1 MRKIFIALLL
11 TYTFQI
17 HAQLCEG
24 SLGDPVVEIDFGSGT
39 GRGAAL
45 GSTIT
50 AFTNNNS
57 GELDEGQ
64 YTITTTTSGLKGN
77 AWHTTSDHTGNS
89 NGYMMVINS
98 AVLANE
104 GVFYTK
110 TVTGL
115 CANTTFEFS
124 AWLINIMNPAAGT
137 DQYHPDVTFRI
148 SDTSGNILG
157 SYNTG
162 DIAQTSSGT
171 WRQYGF
177 FFTLDSD
184 TEVVITILNSAPSA
198 HPGNDIAL
206 DDIAFRPCGPVV
218 IISAENETST
228 SLTACENE
236 TVNYTLNGD
245 LSSGYSDPAYQ
256 WQVSDDNGSTW
267 EDITGA
273 TASTYSFSTE
283 AITGTHLYRMAV
295 AQTENIDSVNCRIV
309 SDTITI
315 DILATPDAL
324 TGSANQNFCTTQ
336 NPTIANLVLEPNNA
350 AWYDNAVNGNALPNT
365 KSLVDGTTY
374 YAAQETVNG
383 CESDDRYAVTVS
395 IVSPTLLV
403 FDASDIICD
412 SLNDGFEIV
421 NLTDYEPQFTTCTDC
436 FFSYYTD
443 LNDAQSELGINPI
456 ETPTTYDWSA
466 AINTVYVRIE
476 SSDNCSQFSELNIA
490 LQPSPVILIPNNVG
504 LCENTSSQITAGSG
518 FDSYLWSTSE
528 ETESITVS
536 EEGEYW
542 VTVTQNNCDLICS
555 TTKNFSVVLSNAATI
570 SNIEITD
577 WTNSDNIIV
586 VYVSDTSIGDY
597 EYSLDGINYQDSNA
611 FSDLTS
617 GNYTVYVRDKNGCG
631 VENQEVFLLNYPK
644 YFTPNGDGSHDTW
657 SIKHSETEPALT
669 TRIYDRYGKLIKQLS
684 ANSSWDGT
692 YAGNYLPDSDYWF
705 VVIRD
710 NGKTHK
716 GHYFKKINPYKPNL

>member
-1 MRKIFIALLL
+1 MRKFFLISLL
-11 TYTFQI
+11 TFTMQI

-45 GSTIT
+45 GSAIT
-50 AFTNNNS
+50 AFTNNNTS
-57 GELDEGQ
+57 ELDEGE

-110 TVTGL
+110 SVTGL

-124 AWLINIMNPAAGT
+124 AWLINVMNPSVGT

-171 WRQYGF
+171 WQQYGF

-236 TVNYTLNGD
+236 TVSYTLNGD

-256 WQVSDDNGSTW
+256 WQVSNDNGSTW
-267 EDITGA
+267 EDIAGATTTTYTFSTGA
-273 TASTYSFSTE
+273 IAGTY
-283 AITGTHLYRMAV
+283 LYRIAV

-315 DILATPDAL
+315 NVLATPDAL
-324 TGSANQNFCTTQ
+324 TGNTDQNFCTTQ
-336 NPTIANLVLEPNNA
+336 NPTITNLVLEPNSA
-350 AWYDNAVNGNALPNT
+350 IWYDSAVNGNELIDTTP
-365 KSLVDGTTY
+365 LVDGTTY

-383 CESDDRYAVTVS
+383 CKSDDRYAVTVS
-395 IVSPTLLV
+395 IVSPNLFV
-403 FDASDIICD
+403 YNASDIICD
-412 SLNDGFEIV
+412 DQNDGFETI

-436 FFSYYTD
+436 LFSYYTD
-443 LNDAQSELGINPI
+443 LNDAQNELGINPI
-456 ETPTTYDWSA
+456 ETPSTYNWVSGTGT
-466 AINTVYVRIE
+466 IYVRID
-476 SSDNCSQFSELNIA
+476 SSDNCSQFSELNIT
-490 LQPSPVILIPNNVG
+490 LQNSPVISVSESVG
-504 LCENTSSQITAGSG
+504 LCENTSTTISAGSG
-518 FDSYLWSTSE
+518 FDSYLWSTLE
-528 ETESITVS
+528 ETEYITVS
-536 EEGEYW
+536 EEGLYS
-542 VTVTQNNCDLICS
+542 VTVTQDDGGLICS
-555 TTKNFSVVLSNAATI
+555 STKNFSVVLSNAATI

-577 WTNSDNIIV
+577 WTNSDNIIAI
-586 VYVSDTSIGDY
+586 YVSDTSIGDY
-597 EYSLDGINYQDSNA
+597 EYSLDGINYQDSNT
-611 FSDLTS
+611 FSGLTS
-617 GNYTVYVRDKNGCG
+617 GHYTAYVRDKNGCG

-644 YFTPNGDGSHDTW
+644 YFTPNGDGTHDTW
-657 SIKHSETEPALT
+657 SVTYSETEPTLT
-669 TRIYDRYGKLIKQLS
+669 TKIYDRYGKFIKQLTATS
-684 ANSSWDGT
+684 TWNGT
-692 YAGNYLPDSDYWF
+692 YAGNYLPSSDYWF
-705 VVIRD
+705 VVIRE
-710 NGKTHK
+710 NGKIHK
-716 GHYFKKINPYKPNL
+716 GHFTLKR